1 MNRQTIIILGGGL
14 CFALL
19 VALIMQAMLKPEPT
33 QQPVIAQI
41 ETARIL
47 VAAKDLKIGDSL
59 SAESMKWKSWPEDA
73 IFTGAIH
80 EDQVEAIEGQL
91 ALEGKLIRNVAAGEP
106 LTKSAVAGKSKG
118 NFVAA
123 TLEKGMRAMAIKV
136 KAESSVGGF
145 VKPKD
150 RVDVIMTYDVRL
162 PSDENVKDAAVAI
175 ISKKAAQTILENIR
189 VVAVDQEAKE
199 LEKASVGRTVTLEVT
214 PKEAEALALAE
225 SMGSLSLV
233 LRQLGDESRII
244 GKNGEAP
251 SATTDIRMSN
261 VMQELL
267 GNDPN
272 EGSTRQVIRVYNGS
286 SVENHVVRSVKG
298 N

>member
-1 MNRQTIIILGGGL
+1 MNKQTLIILGGGL

-19 VALIMQAMLKPEPT
+19 VALIMQAMLKPEPS
-33 QQPVIAQI
+33 QQPVVAQI

-47 VAAKDLKIGDSL
+47 VASKDLKIGDSL
-59 SAESMKWKSWPEDA
+59 TQESMKWKNWPEDA
-73 IFTGAIH
+73 VFSGAIH
-80 EDQVEAIEGQL
+80 EDEIEAIEGKPP
-91 ALEGKLIRNVAAGEP
+91 LEGKLIRNVTAGEP
-106 LTKSAVAGKSKG
+106 LTKSVVAGKSKG

-162 PSDENVKDAAVAI
+162 PADENVKNAAIGVI
-175 ISKKAAQTILENIR
+175 NKKAAQTILENIR

-214 PKEAEALALAE
+214 PKEAEALALADA
-225 SMGSLSLV
+225 MGGLSLV
-233 LRQLGDESRII
+233 LRQLGDESKITTENN
-244 GKNGEAP
+244 KP
-251 SATTDIRMSN
+251 TTDIRMSN
-261 VMQELL
+261 VMQEL
-267 GNDPN
+267 
-272 EGSTRQVIRVYNGS
+272 I
-286 SVENHVVRSVKG
+286 VRSVTGK
-298 N
+298 